1 MIYGMQLLKGCLKG
15 GARGIAL
22 LTLALLGAHRG
33 ATETLEA
40 RVPSCLACHGEPG
53 TSTNPEVPSLGAQR
67 APYIEIQLYL
77 YRERM
82 NRNDVMNDAMT
93 GVRNEDLGIIAALLS
108 RLPPPM
114 PVMEGVDAARIDRG
128 RTLIHQHR
136 CDVCHN
142 PDLSGRENVPRIAGQ
157 REDYLLKVLR
167 GYKDN
172 TRPGY
177 DASMGEVLQPI
188 TEEDIRDLAYFAA
201 RQP

>member
-1 MIYGMQLLKGCLKG
+1 M
-15 GARGIAL
+15 
-22 LTLALLGAHRG
+22 
-33 ATETLEA
+33 
-40 RVPSCLACHGEPG
+40 
-53 TSTNPEVPSLGAQR
+53 
-67 APYIEIQLYL
+67 EIQLYL

-82 NRNDVMNDAMT
+82 NRNDVMNEAMR
-93 GVRNEDLGIIAALLS
+93 GVRNEDLGIIAELLS
-108 RLPPPM
+108 RLPPP
-114 PVMEGVDAARIDRG
+114 VAVKERVDAARIDRG

-188 TEEDIRDLAYFAA
+188 AEEDIRDLAYFAA
-201 RQP
+201 RRP

>member
-1 MIYGMQLLKGCLKG
+1 M
-15 GARGIAL
+15 
-22 LTLALLGAHRG
+22 
-33 ATETLEA
+33 
-40 RVPSCLACHGEPG
+40 
-53 TSTNPEVPSLGAQR
+53 
-67 APYIEIQLYL
+67 EIQLYL

-82 NRNDVMNDAMT
+82 NRNDVMNEAMT
-93 GVRNEDLGIIAALLS
+93 GVRNEDLGIIAELLA
-108 RLPPPM
+108 RLPPP
-114 PVMEGVDAARIDRG
+114 VAAKDGVDPARIDRG

-188 TEEDIRDLAYFAA
+188 SEQDIQDLAYFAA